1 MFIHSPIRFWHFNDR
16 LIVSENKMTCMI
28 IEMLSWNAFHGICM
42 IALMKHDRHMHV
54 SILAWLWCDASM
66 LFYVYHIYHWVIPH
80 LGSLQGLR
88 RWGFNRLYT
97 PRIGGVKWS
106 GYWFV
111 QFRASSFAVW
121 WSKYFLLAL
130 PDPLIC
136 GPMITTKE
144 HASSSC
150 DVGRKQCFWDWD
162 VQPMITWLPGGKPV
176 VGILDSQ
183 PSVPLW
189 RGIAL
194 SPFSILCSHAICL
207 SQRLELGKLWR
218 RPWNYPLVI
227 CYSLL
232 LKMAIDSEFSH

>member
-144 HASSSC
+144 HVSSSC
-150 DVGRKQCFWDWD
+150 DVGRKQCFEIEMFNQWSPDCLVVNQLLVFWIPSPAFHYEGGLLYHLFPSC
-162 VQPMITWLPGGKPV
+162 VPMPFVWANGWNSGNFGEDPEIT
-176 VGILDSQ
+176 
-183 PSVPLW
+183 LW
-189 RGIAL
+189 
-194 SPFSILCSHAICL
+194 
-207 SQRLELGKLWR
+207 
-218 RPWNYPLVI
+218 
-227 CYSLL
+227 
-232 LKMAIDSEFSH
+232 